1 MGGSGVIGESSA
13 HDASSF
19 TFPATRRS
27 SATSAVSSLA
37 SRQPSVLARTS
48 MAPSMDDAEVRLELS
63 SPEQQCCLIASRS
76 QLRFVELC

>member
-1 MGGSGVIGESSA
+1 MAGAGVIGATSA

-48 MAPSMDDAEVRLELS
+48 MAPSLDDAEVSCRLAHFK
-63 SPEQQCCLIASRS
+63 Q
-76 QLRFVELC
+76 